1 MDEYNSS
8 IMSKNQSLVWR
19 LNLQVSLQALKAFES
34 AARRGSFKLAA
45 EELSL
50 TPTAI
55 SHHISNLESRLG
67 VNLFHRQGR
76 RILLTGTGERL
87 AKASSDGFRKIDSA
101 LKEVMKAGGRVRVT
115 TTSSL
120 AAMVLI
126 PSQHEFEQANPNI
139 SIEISTGES
148 VDSQSYIL
156 PIRLGDASVVED
168 SDVIKS
174 ESFNVFGAYG
184 KTLPSWS
191 DAPITL
197 FTTEWKN
204 KSLPEPPLAAWLNLN
219 GLDGSSIRL
228 KKFDQEFFG
237 IQQAIANNGL
247 VFCSTTLTKRLL
259 QDNLLQKFETQPVNS
274 DLCYYV
280 PNKGSFETRS
290 AARFL
295 DWIEDILNH

>member
-1 MDEYNSS
+1 M
-8 IMSKNQSLVWR
+8 
-19 LNLQVSLQALKAFES
+19 QVSLQALKAFES

-55 SHHISNLESRLG
+55 SHHISNLESRLN

-76 RILLTGTGERL
+76 RISLTGTGVRL
-87 AKASSDGFRKIDSA
+87 AKATSDGFRKIDSA
-101 LKEVMKAGGRVRVT
+101 LEEVMKAGSAVRVT

-126 PSQHEFEQANPNI
+126 PSQHEFEQANPDI
-139 SIEISTGES
+139 SMEISTGES
-148 VDSQSYIL
+148 VDSQSYTI
-156 PIRLGDASVVED
+156 PIRFGDVSVAEN
-168 SDVIKS
+168 SDVIRS

-184 KTLPSWS
+184 MTCPSWS
-191 DAPITL
+191 DEAITL

-204 KSLPEPPLAAWLNLN
+204 KALPEAPLAAWLEEN
-219 GLDGSSIRL
+219 GLEGSKITL
-228 KKFDQEFFG
+228 KKFDQELFG
-237 IQQAIANNGL
+237 IQQAMAKNGL

-259 QDNLLQKFETQPVNS
+259 ESNLLQHFGTRPVKS

-280 PNKGSFETRS
+280 PNKDSFETRS
-290 AARFL
+290 AARFIH
-295 DWIEDILNH
+295 WIENILNQ

>member
-1 MDEYNSS
+1 L
-8 IMSKNQSLVWR
+8 ITGQGIT
-19 LNLQVSLQALKAFES
+19 LQVSLQALKAFEA

-55 SHHISNLESRLG
+55 SHHISNLEGRLN

-76 RILLTGTGERL
+76 RIALTGAGRRL
-87 AKASSDGFRKIDSA
+87 AEATSDGFRKIENS
-101 LKEVMKAGGRVRVT
+101 LEELLTAGNTVRVT

-126 PSQHEFEQANPNI
+126 PSQNEFEQINPGI
-139 SIEISTGES
+139 SVEISTGES
-148 VDSQSYIL
+148 VDNQSYII
-156 PIRLGDASVVED
+156 PIRFGDSTAIEP

-174 ESFNVFGAYG
+174 ESFNVFGASG
-184 KTLPSWS
+184 MKPPSWS
-191 DAPITL
+191 NEPITL

-204 KSLPEPPLAAWLNLN
+204 KALPDSPLEAWLAMN
-219 GLDGSSIRL
+219 GLEGSNIKL
-228 KKFDQEFFG
+228 KKFDQELFG
-237 IQQAIANNGL
+237 IQQAMAENGL

-259 QDNLLQKFETQPVNS
+259 NANLLQQFKTQPVES

-280 PNKGSFETRS
+280 PNKRSFETRS
-290 AARFL
+290 AVPFL
-295 DWIEDILNH
+295 DWIEGLLSP

>member
-1 MDEYNSS
+1 M
-8 IMSKNQSLVWR
+8 
-19 LNLQVSLQALKAFES
+19 QVSLQALKAFES

-55 SHHISNLESRLG
+55 SHHISNLESRLN
-67 VNLFHRQGR
+67 VNLFHRLGR
-76 RILLTGTGERL
+76 RISLTATGLRL
-87 AKASSDGFRKIDSA
+87 AEATSDGFRIIDNA
-101 LKEVMKAGGRVRVT
+101 LEEVMKAGSAVRVT

-126 PSQHEFEQANPNI
+126 PSQYEFEQANPYI

-148 VDSQSYIL
+148 IDSQSYII
-156 PIRLGDASVVED
+156 PVRFGDVSVVED
-168 SDVIKS
+168 SDVISS

-184 KTLPSWS
+184 MTPPTWTNET
-191 DAPITL
+191 ITL

-204 KSLPEPPLAAWLNLN
+204 KSLPAPPLAAWLKTN
-219 GLDGSSIRL
+219 GLDGANIKL

-237 IQQAIANNGL
+237 IQQAMAKNGL

-259 QDNLLQKFETQPVNS
+259 KSNLLQQFDTRPVKS
-274 DLCYYV
+274 DFCYYI

-290 AARFL
+290 AVRFIN
-295 DWIEDILNH
+295 WIEGVLNQ